1 MTEKLEKLISDSKAT
16 RWTVLFLVSFTM
28 LAAYYF
34 VDAIAPLE
42 LLLEQSY
49 KWTPDNYGF
58 FSGSEYMLNICGFL
72 ILSGIILDKMGI
84 RFTGLL
90 SCCIMLLGGS
100 IKVYALSEYYKNG
113 GFAFDFFNSF
123 WPSLPATAKLA
134 AVGYAIFGV
143 GVEMCGI
150 TVSRTVVK
158 WFKGRELAL
167 AMGMQLS
174 TARLGASCAFFFSAL
189 IAGYKENVNM
199 VDGITTVTYSGHVIN
214 PIILGLAL
222 MTIGFLTF
230 LIYTFQDRK
239 LDKQTGR
246 TSDADPSEAFRLSDL
261 KKIITNPGF
270 WAISFMC
277 VLFYSGVFPFL
288 KYAVPMMQSKLGVSP
303 EMGGMIS
310 GLLPVGTIILTPIF
324 GSFLDRKG
332 KGASIMILG
341 SLILM
346 LAHLIFALVPL
357 NLVLAICS
365 ILLLGIAFS
374 LIPSSMWPSL
384 AKIIPEKYL
393 GSAYALVFFIQ
404 NIGLW
409 FIPWFIGMV
418 LNWANP
424 GVSEKIAA
432 GDPNAVY
439 NYTVP
444 MLVFA
449 ALGLAAVVLG
459 FWLKSVDKKQGY
471 GLELPNIKK

>member
-1 MTEKLEKLISDSKAT
+1 
-16 RWTVLFLVSFTM
+16 
-28 LAAYYF
+28 
-34 VDAIAPLE
+34 
-42 LLLEQSY
+42 
-49 KWTPDNYGF
+49 
-58 FSGSEYMLNICGFL
+58 
-72 ILSGIILDKMGI
+72 
-84 RFTGLL
+84 
-90 SCCIMLLGGS
+90 
-100 IKVYALSEYYKNG
+100 
-113 GFAFDFFNSF
+113 
-123 WPSLPATAKLA
+123 
-134 AVGYAIFGV
+134 
-143 GVEMCGI
+143 
-150 TVSRTVVK
+150 VVK

>member
-1 MTEKLEKLISDSKAT
+1 MTEKVQTLLSDSKAA

-28 LAAYYF
+28 LAAYFF

-42 LLLEQSY
+42 LLLEQTY

-72 ILSGIILDKMGI
+72 ILSGVILDKMGI

-90 SCCIMLLGGS
+90 STGIMLLGGL
-100 IKVYALSEYYKNG
+100 IKIYALSDYYRNG
-113 GFAFDFFNSF
+113 GFGYEFFNSF
-123 WPSLPATAKLA
+123 WISLPPTAKLA
-134 AVGYAIFGV
+134 AVGYSIFGV

-158 WFKGRELAL
+158 WFKGKEMAL

-189 IAGYKENVNM
+189 IAGYKEKETIIDGVN
-199 VDGITTVTYSGHVIN
+199 TVVYSGHVIN
-214 PIILGLAL
+214 PVIVGVAL
-222 MTIGFLTF
+222 LCVGALTF
-230 LIYTFQDRK
+230 FVYTFSDKK

-246 TSDADPSEAFRLSDL
+246 TSDADPSEAFHLSDL
-261 KKIITNPGF
+261 KKIVMNPGF
-270 WAISFMC
+270 WAISLMC

-324 GSFLDRKG
+324 GSYLDRKG

-346 LAHLIFALVPL
+346 CAHLIFAFAPL
-357 NLVLAICS
+357 NMFLAIFA

-374 LIPSSMWPSL
+374 LIPSSMWPSVP
-384 AKIIPEKYL
+384 KIIPEKYL
-393 GSAYALVFFIQ
+393 GSAFALVFFIQ

-409 FIPWFIGMV
+409 FIPWLIGMI
-418 LNWANP
+418 LNWVNP
-424 GVSEKIAA
+424 GVAEKVAA
-432 GDPNAVY
+432 GEPGAVY
-439 NYTVP
+439 NYTIP

-449 ALGLAAVVLG
+449 SLGLAAVFLG
-459 FWLKSVDKKQGY
+459 FWLKSVDKRKGF